1 MVPIHFL
8 NLQRSIQSPQT
19 TNTMKNKPVVE
30 DEDGHLEI
38 LKAVAQAWQSH
49 TGTSK
54 PASEF
59 DAHRRNCRANP
70 SRFKLEAIRSR
81 SSVGGMRRWD
91 FGQSLWDSYEIVAVS
106 KKLET
111 GLVLDGDGFR
121 EADGGGRNQRKQRE
135 SCNSLRNLFNRA
147 SRRFN

>member
-1 MVPIHFL
+1 MAL
-8 NLQRSIQSPQT
+8 SIPFPTHNSLIEF
-19 TNTMKNKPVVE
+19 TMKKKPALE
-30 DEDGHLEI
+30 DDDRYLEI

-49 TGTSK
+49 TGSSK
-54 PASEF
+54 PATEF

-81 SSVGGMRRWD
+81 CSVADRRWD
-91 FGQSLWDSYEIVAVS
+91 FAQSLWDSYEIVTVS
-106 KKLET
+106 KKLEA

-121 EADGGGRNQRKQRE
+121 DDDGGARIQRKRRE

-147 SRRFN
+147 SSRRFNY

>member
-1 MVPIHFL
+1 
-8 NLQRSIQSPQT
+8 
-19 TNTMKNKPVVE
+19 MKKKP
-30 DEDGHLEI
+30 DLHQLHDHDRHLEI
-38 LKAVAQAWQSH
+38 LKAVAQAWHNH

-59 DAHRRNCRANP
+59 DAHRRNSRPTP

-81 SSVGGMRRWD
+81 TNSVSNRRWD
-91 FGQSLWDSYEIVAVS
+91 FAQSLWDSYEIVTVS
-106 KKLET
+106 KKLEA

-121 EADGGGRNQRKQRE
+121 EAESGGGRSQRKRRE

-147 SRRFN
+147 SSRRFNY